1 MKTKNIFR
9 TLLMAAMLLVGVG
22 SAQATI
28 LWSEG
33 ASEGSFKI
41 EGDNFD
47 FAGATENS
55 KLLIHYSYINEY
67 GFKFGVLINDAHS
80 NDNYTNWQGTNY
92 GSKGGYQD
100 RWNGYNDY
108 SKGYFELILSDI
120 GAQEIIRG
128 GLEIYEITNIT
139 ISQVELLAGDSPITP
154 KFTLTYISQGDTLK
168 TERLAEGATP
178 TRPTTNPTKDGYK
191 FAGWDNLPETMPA
204 HDVTVTAQFEVIKYT
219 ITYKI
224 AGEVYA
230 TVQLA
235 PGEAVV
241 PPTPEARTHYT
252 FSWGYNVPETMPAYD
267 VIIEGAYTAVSTH
280 TLTYSYTVNWSDST
294 TYKTYTVYEGDPI
307 TPEANPTLEGYTF
320 DGWSEIPATMPNYDV
335 TIRGNFTAIT
345 KYVIFMID
353 GAEYKRIAYNY
364 GDAIATEQDAYRYG
378 YTFSG
383 WSGYPSDMTMGN
395 EDIVITGSF
404 TANEHSLIY
413 IVDGQEVARYEVAYG
428 TSITLDAEPA
438 QRPGYKFS
446 GWSTIPS
453 TMPDNDVSVYGNFQ
467 EVEMD
472 KYTIYYQVD
481 EQVVSQERLVE
492 GAKPN
497 PPAVAYK
504 TGYTFKRW
512 TGVPSAMPAEDVI
525 VTAEFEINSY
535 KLTYMVDGDE
545 YYYYYVNYGSV
556 IEPESEPSRN
566 GYEFSGW
573 LNVPETMPA
582 KDVVIE
588 GYFKPEAQYVEAVI
602 SSSTGYATFC
612 SNFPLNF
619 TRVQGLKAYIA
630 RSIST
635 DVVELQQVTGVVPAG
650 TGLILKGES
659 DRIPVADSDGSA
671 ISGNLLVGVTDTD
684 QTLSSTGYYVL
695 TEELIEGEE
704 VVAKFAETGA
714 NTAIVP
720 AGHAYLIAPSSNS
733 RSHLSIVFSK
743 QTTGIG
749 GAWVSEGADEVI
761 SDLQGHRVLNP
772 KKGRLYIIGGRK
784 VVLK

>member
-22 SAQATI
+22 SAQATERTI
-28 LWSEG
+28 WEQGPKGEISISSDEFVSVPDSSVLRVYANAEECYIYYVVNYQWFGLW
-33 ASEGSFKI
+33 
-41 EGDNFD
+41 
-47 FAGATENS
+47 ATPDYPGND
-55 KLLIHYSYINEY
+55 YIRTWNQEY
-67 GFKFGVLINDAHS
+67 FSQYYDS
-80 NDNYTNWQGTNY
+80 
-92 GSKGGYQD
+92 SKGCFFFTLTKD
-100 RWNGYNDY
+100 KLDILKENDL
-108 SKGYFELILSDI
+108 GVRV
-120 GAQEIIRG
+120 G
-128 GLEIYEITNIT
+128 NIT
-139 ISQVELLAGDSPITP
+139 KVTIESAGEVVIIP
-154 KFTLTYISQGDTLK
+154 KFTLTYVSQGDTLK
-168 TERLAEGATP
+168 TETLAEGATP
-178 TRPTTNPTKDGYK
+178 TPPTTNPTKDGYK

-204 HDVTVTAQFEVIKYT
+204 HDVTVTALFVPLYT
-219 ITYKI
+219 LTYISQGQTLKT
-224 AGEVYA
+224 E
-230 TVQLA
+230 QLA
-235 PGEAVV
+235 EGAT
-241 PPTPEARTHYT
+241 PTPPAAPVRYDGYT
-252 FSWGYNVPETMPAYD
+252 FAGWDNLPETMPAQD
-267 VIIEGAYTAVSTH
+267 VTVTALFNAPLR
-280 TLTYSYTVNWSDST
+280 TLTYKYTVNWNNET
-294 TYKTYTVYEGDPI
+294 TYRTYSVREGDSI
-307 TPEANPTLEGYTF
+307 TSEPYPTLEGYTF
-320 DGWSEIPATMPNYDV
+320 SGWGEILATMPNYDY
-335 TIRGNFTAIT
+335 TISGNFLPA
-345 KYVIFMID
+345 KHYVIFMI
-353 GAEYKRIAYNY
+353 GGSVYKRVEYDY
-364 GDAIATEQDAYRYG
+364 GATINEEQSPYREG
-378 YTFSG
+378 HTFNG
-383 WSGYPSDMTMGN
+383 WTGYPDVMVMGN

-404 TANEHSLIY
+404 TANKHSLIY
-413 IVDGQEVARYEVAYG
+413 VVDNEEVARYQVAFG
-428 TSITLDAEPA
+428 TTITPDAEPA

-453 TMPDNDVSVYGNFQ
+453 TMPDNDYYIYGNFQ